1 MLVQACQ
8 RIKKELRKIKFEVSC
23 YGPQGENADKFKALI
38 EEYEIGDIIKLGGEI
53 GGKEKENVILDADVF
68 VMTSRFEG
76 HPMGLIEALS
86 YGLPVLVSRGT
97 NMMDEVQEAD
107 AGWICENNVDDIV
120 KCLSRLIKEKN
131 FFAKKSQNARFLAAK
146 YNWNLLAKD
155 FHQKISNII
164 QASKLSV

>member
-1 MLVQACQ
+1 
-8 RIKKELRKIKFEVSC
+8 
-23 YGPQGENADKFKALI
+23 
-38 EEYEIGDIIKLGGEI
+38 
-53 GGKEKENVILDADVF
+53 
-68 VMTSRFEG
+68 MTSRFEG